1 MVTSEARKLIAVYGG
16 TFNPIHQGH
25 LQAADEITKLC
36 DVDRLLLVPAS
47 IPPHRAAPSVSF
59 DDRLRMTELAIADND
74 LWALDDREHRREA
87 PSFTIDTLASLRDEF
102 GPEVS
107 LAFCVGSDAFQSIN
121 TWHRWRE
128 LTDFAHVIVAQRCDM
143 IAPLNSAVEKW
154 SASKVLSAPSQLR
167 DRPSGGILH
176 LSQRPMN
183 CSSSD
188 IRAKLAQGASPNLLL
203 PESVLRYIQQ
213 HHLYQTE

>member
-1 MVTSEARKLIAVYGG
+1 MDTPEARKLIAVYGG

-25 LQAADEITKLC
+25 VQAAEEISVLC
-36 DVDRLLLVPAS
+36 GTDSLILVPAS
-47 IPPHRAAPSVSF
+47 IPPHRAAPSVTF
-59 DDRLRMTELAIADND
+59 AHRLRMVELAIAGREG
-74 LWALDDREHRREA
+74 WRVDDREERRDA
-87 PSFTIDTLASLRDEF
+87 PSYTIDTLASLRDEL
-102 GPEVS
+102 GPDVS
-107 LAFCVGSDAFQSIN
+107 LAFCLGSDAFQSIN
-121 TWHRWRE
+121 TWHRWEE

-143 IAPLNSAVEKW
+143 IAPLNSIVEKW

-167 DRPSGGILH
+167 DRPSGGVLH

-203 PESVLRYIQQ
+203 PESVLQYIKQQ
-213 HHLYQTE
+213 HLYQTE

>member
-1 MVTSEARKLIAVYGG
+1 MDTPEARKLIAVYGG

-25 LQAADEITKLC
+25 LQAADEVSTLC
-36 DVDRLLLVPAS
+36 DVDRLVLVPAS
-47 IPPHRAAPSVSF
+47 IPPHRAAPSVTF
-59 DDRLRMTELAIADND
+59 EHRLRMVELAISGRPS
-74 LWALDDREHRREA
+74 WRVDDREDQRDA
-87 PSFTIDTLASLRDEF
+87 PSYTIDTLASFRNELGLD
-102 GPEVS
+102 VS

-121 TWHRWRE
+121 TWHRWEE

-167 DRPSGGILH
+167 DRPSGGVLH

-188 IRAKLAQGASPNLLL
+188 IRATLAQGTSPNLLI
-203 PESVLRYIQQ
+203 PEPVSQYIQQ